1 MDSIPLEAAGA
12 SGGLR
17 DARPAGPRNRNRSA
31 GRAGRL
37 GLRRI
42 AALLTAGRPAAAG
55 PGAWLA
61 PFAARLYLR
70 RPELASLIATKYGSW
85 RAARL
90 AVWNEALFRLR
101 RESGYRLVSANFEVT
116 NACNLSCT
124 ICPVNNGMR
133 RPRAR
138 QDLATFVRFLD
149 RNPGLE
155 FVLPFQWGEPLLV
168 RELPDMIA
176 AATERGIRTMIT
188 TNGTLLTEERGRRL
202 LDAGL
207 TRLTL
212 SVDGDPETHRRIRG
226 VDLAP
231 LRENLLRL
239 RRLRDERGSPL
250 ALDVSMVVNGL
261 TEAKWQELRAAW
273 KGVADRIQAIP
284 QFMTKARR
292 HPCREP
298 SRGSLVVLADGRVT
312 VCCADPEGEAVV
324 GHIDDAPLEEI
335 LNNGKMRAFRRAH
348 FRRSFPAICRDCG
361 EYETPVAGPR
371 FER

>member
-1 MDSIPLEAAGA
+1 MVGRPPVA
-12 SGGLR
+12 GGL
-17 DARPAGPRNRNRSA
+17 PLSM
-31 GRAGRL
+31 
-37 GLRRI
+37 RRI
-42 AALLTAGRPAAAG
+42 AIPTRAPGRG

-70 RPELASLIATKYGSW
+70 RPELGRLIALKYGTW

-90 AVWNEALFRLR
+90 AAWNELLFRLR

-124 ICPVNNGMR
+124 ICPVNRTMR
-133 RPRAR
+133 RPKAR
-138 QDLATFVRFLD
+138 QDLARFVRFLEA
-149 RNPGLE
+149 NPGLE
-155 FVLPFQWGEPLLV
+155 FLLLFQWGEPLLV
-168 RELPDMIA
+168 RELPEMVA
-176 AATERGIRTMIT
+176 AARARGIRTMIT
-188 TNGTLLTEERGRRL
+188 TNGTLLTEDWSRRL

-226 VDLAP
+226 IDLAP

-239 RRLRDERGSPL
+239 RRMRDERGSPL
-250 ALDVSMVVNGL
+250 GIDVSMVVNGA
-261 TEAKWQELRAAW
+261 TEARWGEVRRAWA
-273 KGVADRIQAIP
+273 GVADRIQAIP
-284 QFMTKARR
+284 QFMVKARR

-298 SRGSLVVLADGRVT
+298 NRGSLVVLADGRVT

-324 GHIDDAPLEEI
+324 GHVDEAPLAEI
-335 LNNGKMRAFRRAH
+335 LNNERMRAFRRAH
-348 FRRSFPAICRDCG
+348 FRRRFPAICRECG
-361 EYETPVAGPR
+361 EYDTTVAGPR